1 MVKIA
6 VAPLTGAWI
15 EIVAVSG
22 KQPPMRVAP
31 LTGAWIE
38 IGASGKVD
46 ESVVRRSPHG
56 SVD

>member
-15 EIVAVSG
+15 EIFVIKDFTTLSY
-22 KQPPMRVAP
+22 VAP

-38 IGASGKVD
+38 ILEMKNKALI
-46 ESVVRRSPHG
+46 EFCRSPHG